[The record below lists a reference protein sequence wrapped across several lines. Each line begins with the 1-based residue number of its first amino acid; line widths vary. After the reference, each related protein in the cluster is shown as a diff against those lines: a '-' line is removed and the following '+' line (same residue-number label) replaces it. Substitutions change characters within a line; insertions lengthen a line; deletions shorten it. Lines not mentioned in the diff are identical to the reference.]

1 MATHLSARLVWHDN
15 GWDGRVCQNPKAN
28 TCCIVHQHV
37 RENRQDEEEQRS
49 KGVPLQELKTKLP
62 PCSRDA
68 GAFAPRSYRAVHSD
82 PLEFRR
88 LLPVEEDVPQYSC
101 CPSPYR
107 WMREENFRDV
117 CEAENLRIR
126 QPDTEKDG
134 GWVMEPDRQK
144 ALLTAFWG
152 KLEPGRS
159 LIFYYCKDGHPFES
173 AASRVL
179 VGVGRISEVGP
190 QLYFGTTPTQPEP
203 YPVWSRRITQD
214 FPRQGVRLP
223 YQEYLRESLPVDG
236 IVCSIPNVALPD
248 FSFVGEHVTD
258 DSALTV
264 IEHLIHSVQRVRDDA
279 KIAGDWEGRLAWLND
294 VLAELWQ
301 ERGPFPGV
309 GSVLQ
314 FLGCQT
320 GTTFQRTV
328 LAPMARKDESPWDY
342 VRAMLD
348 GRIPIEPAAHAVGLK
363 KAQDKWKKMPRR
375 QALLSTLVRF
385 ELTPAQVQRIADPT
399 ARAEAGIAATEAQL
413 VENPYLI
420 CELDQGT
427 DDSEVI
433 GLETIDHGMLPD
445 GDAALFIEERVEPDD
460 PRRVRAIA
468 GAVLKEASGAGDTL
482 LTLDDAFARVRDRFH
497 DRRQCRPDVEVFR
510 SDQAFHGE
518 RLWLALENAPSL
530 VALREL
536 QELEAVAADLVRQR
550 AGRVTGKGSKPDW
563 ATALKWHFKEP
574 KTERESAAFKEKLGA
589 LETLFTQKLSILTG
603 GAGTGKTSVLQVF
616 LAELERVE
624 GKHPLLL
631 LAPTGKARVRLAA
644 KTGRNAMT
652 IHQFL
657 LKQDWI
663 LPATFALKHAGGR
676 QFAATTV
683 VIDEC
688 SMIPTDLLG
697 TLVKALDPGPLKRLV
712 LVGDPNQLPP
722 IGPGRPFVDIIGWVR
737 KEHPDCLA
745 KLSTCMRVDDSTAS
759 GTPASAALSLAEG
772 YRSDEVHPA
781 DDEILSAIGR
791 SEAVG
796 DLECHFWK
804 DPADLMSKLRGRLS
818 SLLKIATND
827 YESFNRSLGI
837 AGKASNYTQSEAWQI
852 LCPTRTDLHGTEE
865 LNRVIQAEYRG
876 GILTMSR
883 TRSRQFPR
891 PFGDR
896 EIVWCDKVIQTR
908 NRPGKAWPQSNSA
921 LNYIANGEIGM
932 VSTAKRGQSG
942 DHITVVFSTQP
953 DVSYRYWRNQV
964 NEDLELAYALTVHKA
979 QGSDFDVVFLIVP
992 QGASTL
998 SRELIYTGLTRFRKR
1013 LVLLVEKDLG
1023 PLLSLRHPAASD
1035 TDQRNTHMFM
1045 LALRP
1050 DGVGTFHAE
1059 GLIHRTRRGV
1069 PVRSKSEVIVADT
1082 LERLG
1087 ISYEYEKPLA
1097 PPDEPRNF
1105 RLPDF
1110 TVSYQGDI
1118 YYWEHLG
1125 MLGVPAYREAWQK
1138 KLEWYTACG
1147 FFDQLITSEDGPDG
1161 GIDAAAIERLA
1172 RERVLGA

>member
-1 MATHLSARLVWHDN
+1 VATHLSARLVWHDN
-15 GWDGRVCQNPKAN
+15 GWDGCICRNPKAN
-28 TCCIVHQHV
+28 TSCIVHQHV
-37 RENRQDEEEQRS
+37 RENRRDEDEQKS
-49 KGVPLQELKTKLP
+49 AGVPLQQLKIKLP

-68 GAFAPRSYRAVHSD
+68 GAFAPRPYRAVHND

-88 LLPVEEDVPQYSC
+88 LLPVEEEVPPYSC

-126 QPDTEKDG
+126 QPDEEKEG

-144 ALLTAFWG
+144 ALLAGFWG
-152 KLEPGRS
+152 KLEAGKS
-159 LIFYYCKDGHPFES
+159 LIFYYCKNGHPFDD
-173 AASRVL
+173 AAARVL
-179 VGVGRISEVGP
+179 VGVGRISAVGP
-190 QLYFGTTPTQPEP
+190 QLYFGTTPSQPEP
-203 YPVWSRRITQD
+203 FPVWSRRITQD
-214 FPRQGVRLP
+214 YPRQGIRLP
-223 YQEYLRESLPVDG
+223 YQEYLRTGLPLDG
-236 IVCSIPNVALPD
+236 VVCSIPNAVLSD

-264 IEHLIHSVQRVRDDA
+264 VEHLIQSVQRVLA
-279 KIAGDWEGRLAWLND
+279 HGKVAGDWADRLAWLND
-294 VLAELWQ
+294 VLAELWRG
-301 ERGPFPGV
+301 RGPFPGV

-314 FLGCQT
+314 YLGCQT
-320 GTTFQRTV
+320 GTSFQRAV
-328 LAPMARKDESPWDY
+328 LAPMSRKGENPWEF
-342 VRAMLD
+342 VRAVLD
-348 GRIPIEPAAHAVGLK
+348 GKAPIPSGAHTAELK
-363 KAQDKWKKMPRR
+363 KAQDKWRKLPGRHG
-375 QALLSTLVRF
+375 LLNTLVRYD
-385 ELTPAQVQRIADPT
+385 LTPDQVKRVADPT

-413 VENPYLI
+413 LENPYLI

-427 DDSEVI
+427 DDSEAI

-445 GDAALFIEERVEPDD
+445 GDAALFVEERVEPDD
-460 PRRVRAIA
+460 PRRVRAVA
-468 GAVLKEASGAGDTL
+468 GAALDEASAAGDTL
-482 LTLDDAFARVRDRFH
+482 LTLDDAFARVRGRFH
-497 DRRQCRPDVEVFR
+497 DRRECRPDVEVFR
-510 SDQAFHGE
+510 SDMAFHE
-518 RLWLALENAPSL
+518 QRLWVALDSAPPVL
-530 VALREL
+530 ALREL
-536 QELEAVAADLVRQR
+536 QRLEAVAADLVRQR
-550 AGRVTGKGSKPDW
+550 AGRVTGKGAKPDW
-563 ATALKWHFKEP
+563 ATALERRFKEP
-574 KTERESAAFKEKLGA
+574 RTDRERAALEEKLRA
-589 LETLFTQKLSILTG
+589 LETLFTQKLSVLTG

-624 GKHPLLL
+624 GKQPLLL
-631 LAPTGKARVRLAA
+631 LAPTGKARVRLAT
-644 KTGRNAMT
+644 KTERNAMT

-663 LPATFALKHAGGR
+663 LPATFVLKHSGGR

-688 SMIPTDLLG
+688 SMIPADLLG
-697 TLVKALDPGPLKRLV
+697 TLVRALDPGPLKRLI

-722 IGPGRPFVDIIGWVR
+722 IGPGRPFVDVIGWLR
-737 KEHPDCLA
+737 QEHPECLA
-745 KLSTCMRVDDSTAS
+745 RLSTCMRVDES
-759 GTPASAALSLAEG
+759 GAGGTLVSAALSLADG
-772 YRSDEVHPA
+772 YRSDGVHPA
-781 DDEILSAIGR
+781 DDEVLSAIGR
-791 SEAVG
+791 SEHLG

-804 DPADLMSKLRGRLS
+804 DPADLMSKLGERLRA
-818 SLLKIATND
+818 LLAIAPKD

-837 AGKASNYTQSEAWQI
+837 AGKASDYTQSEAWQI

-865 LNRVIQAEYRG
+865 LNRVIQAKYRG

-896 EIVWCDKVIQTR
+896 EIVWCDKVIQIH
-908 NRPGKAWPQSNSA
+908 NRRGKAWPPSDSA
-921 LNYIANGEIGM
+921 LNYIANGEIGV
-932 VSTAKRGQSG
+932 VSATNRGQSG
-942 DHITVVFSTQP
+942 DSMDVRFSTQP
-953 DVSYRYWRNQV
+953 DVSYRYRRNQV
-964 NEDLELAYALTVHKA
+964 NEDLDLAYALTVHKA
-979 QGSDFDVVFLIVP
+979 QGSDFDVVFLILP

-998 SRELIYTGLTRFRKR
+998 SRELVYTGLTRFRKR

-1035 TDQRNTHMFM
+1035 TDQRNTHMFT
-1045 LALRP
+1045 LSLRP

-1087 ISYEYEKPLA
+1087 ISYEYEKQLA

-1110 TVSYQGDI
+1110 TVSYQGDV

-1125 MLGVPAYREAWQK
+1125 MLGVPAYREAWER
-1138 KLEWYTACG
+1138 KLEWYRACG
-1147 FFDQLITSEDGPDG
+1147 FLDQLIVSEDGPDG
-1161 GIDAAAIERLA
+1161 GIDASAIERIA
-1172 RERVLGA
+1172 RERVLGG